1 MNYIIIERDVFVNDV
16 IWKVTDNGG
25 LTDISM
31 IQAAAVVGLRQEIR
45 T

>member
-1 MNYIIIERDVFVNDV
+1 MNYVIIERDVFVNDV
-16 IWKVTDNGG
+16 IWKVTNNDV

-31 IQAAAVVGLRQEIR
+31 TQAAAVAGLRQEIR